1 MVIRKHTINGGTRFR
16 EAIAL
21 AAGRLEEFRQS
32 EASRVGL
39 LQTLEVDD
47 QTAESL
53 ILRAWEAK
61 IISHLQLPAVLKE
74 WREPSHV
81 AFGPRTRWSLFNAFT
96 EILRPFSRS
105 NPQAFAGRTF
115 RLNRLLVPPNE
126 GPAVIDATFRVDG
139 RELLDLDDRRE
150 AEVGPV
156 WSPASQWPS
165 WLGSRSPGR
174 TGRRWMNSGRT
185 TSPVTDRPKGPRK
198 ARPTRSSACPA
209 LVHRDNGCR
218 CFQTTL

>member
-1 MVIRKHTINGGTRFR
+1 MALSVGIRNSIDKTLPLGFCAGNRVFVCDNLSFSADLMVNRKHTVNGGARFR

-21 AAGRLEEFRQS
+21 AAGRLEAFQQS

-39 LQTLEVDD
+39 MQTLDLDD
-47 QTAESL
+47 PTAESL

-61 IISHLQLPAVLKE
+61 IISHYQLPAVLKE
-74 WREPSHV
+74 WREPSHD

-126 GPAVIDATFRVDG
+126 GPAVIDATFQVMDG
-139 RELLDLDDRRE
+139 NCRTRTAAGRLRTRP
-150 AEVGPV
+150 ARTGGPR
-156 WSPASQWPS
+156 SS
-165 WLGSRSPGR
+165 GSRHGCGAGLPAGLGR
-174 TGRRWMNSGRT
+174 GG
-185 TSPVTDRPKGPRK
+185 
-198 ARPTRSSACPA
+198 
-209 LVHRDNGCR
+209 
-218 CFQTTL
+218 